1 MSTTTFT
8 YSTFTYLGK
17 KYAGLK
23 QLKGKESEYLEI
35 SNNLNFIRPK
45 KSKYN
50 YDEFYNLAKKVGYG
64 NYDVFIRLCDQ
75 KQFIPSRSCLAEVI
89 KNY

>member
-8 YSTFTYLGK
+8 YFTYLGK
-17 KYAGLK
+17 KYKGLK
-23 QLKGKESEYLEI
+23 QLKGRESEYLAM
-35 SNNLNFIRPK
+35 SNNLNFSEPK

-64 NYDVFIRLCDQ
+64 DYDVFIRLCDQ
-75 KQFIPSRSCLAEVI
+75 KQFIPAGYCLAEVI